1 MKFFE
6 AFQLL
11 NIRDQ
16 IMNQRL
22 PIKVSYKF
30 IKFFSQLE
38 NEAKFFNTTLQQII
52 EEYGKKDEKGN
63 FILTEDGQGVK
74 IQDDKFNECMEKI
87 NELNNLEVNF
97 SYTPEFKLSELDS
110 LELEMRYINL
120 LIPYIKED

>member
-74 IQDDKFNECMEKI
+74 IQDDKFNECMEKM